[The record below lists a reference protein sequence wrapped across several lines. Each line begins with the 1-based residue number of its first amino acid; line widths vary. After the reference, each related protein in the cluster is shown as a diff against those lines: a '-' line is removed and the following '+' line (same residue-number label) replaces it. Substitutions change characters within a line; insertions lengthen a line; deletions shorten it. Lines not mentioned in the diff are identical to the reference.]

1 MMKPLKSTRKKAVKK
16 KKPQPTKRS
25 ELRSGFEFKVLKCLQ
40 TSGLEFE
47 YETEKLEY
55 IVPEHTKRYIPDFIV
70 KTPKGRT
77 IYCEAKGR
85 WLAGDR
91 KKHLMVKEQHPDKD
105 IRILFMKDLPI
116 RKGSSTLYSTFCRKH
131 GITFAVS
138 ANGTIPE
145 RWFDE

>member
-1 MMKPLKSTRKKAVKK
+1 MKTSKKTTKRVTK

-25 ELRSGFEFKVLKCLQ
+25 ELRSGFEFKVLQSLKSQ
-40 TSGLEFE
+40 GVPFE

-55 IVPEHTKRYIPDFIV
+55 IVPEHVKRYIPDFII
-70 KTPKGRT
+70 TTTKGRT

-85 WLAGDR
+85 WLAADR

-116 RKGSSTLYSTFCRKH
+116 RKGSSTLYSTFCKKH

-138 ANGTIPE
+138 PSGTIPE
-145 RWFDE
+145 RWICE